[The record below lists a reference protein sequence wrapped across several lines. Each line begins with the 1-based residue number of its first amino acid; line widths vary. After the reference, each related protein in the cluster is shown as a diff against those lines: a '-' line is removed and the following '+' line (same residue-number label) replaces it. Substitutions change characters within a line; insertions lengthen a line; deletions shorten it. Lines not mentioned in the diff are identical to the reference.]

1 MGQKSGARPF
11 FARIA
16 NRSNSYDTPPNSDG
30 EHFYVIF
37 VPKETCLYV
46 RGEQKE
52 TCIIWYVPRERTWMD
67 GCDERAAVPVFPGC
81 DFTCYFETYVAELVW
96 FYFRGRPPLHTSVES
111 YVATFFITNSDWWFT
126 SNKKK
131 EGG

>member
-1 MGQKSGARPF
+1 
-11 FARIA
+11 
-16 NRSNSYDTPPNSDG
+16 
-30 EHFYVIF
+30 
-37 VPKETCLYV
+37 
-46 RGEQKE
+46 
-52 TCIIWYVPRERTWMD
+52 MD
-67 GCDERAAVPVFPGC
+67 ATCDERAAVPVFPGC